1 MDKHETKHFVMTLVA
16 AFISTNRYMQRNY
29 MPAKSVKKT
38 SPPP

>member
-1 MDKHETKHFVMTLVA
+1 MDKHEKKHFVMTLVA